1 MWGKEGQAV
10 WRDIMIGF
18 GENEGHVDVKILGAD
33 RVIVYLG
40 AKRVELP
47 ERTMVTESTAI
58 AFDTLADAKRVLAE
72 LQAGIEQVEQQM
84 MEERAERE
92 EWLRGRTS
100 A

>member
-1 MWGKEGQAV
+1 MW
-10 WRDIMIGF
+10 RNIMIGF
-18 GENEGHVDVKILGAD
+18 GENEGHVDVQIFGAD

-40 AKRVELP
+40 AKRVEA
-47 ERTMVTESTAI
+47 MVTESTAI
-58 AFDTLADAKRVLAE
+58 AFHTLADAKRVLAE